1 MTSGFGFPF
10 LGGELEEGG
19 EGKCHIRLEL
29 TYSMLAGAWNSD
41 LMTMPPPIE
50 TTPTSLL
57 LPFLLLLLSEPS
69 ANFLQLRGRR
79 RQGRRR
85 TFPGFGFQCGARA
98 FASQGGVGGTPD
110 ALLGPWEPG
119 AGRRLAGRAGVGTV
133 GRRGGGALTSVLE
146 QDVRQP
152 MLDPLVRRGGGRRN
166 LRVHTLDASCRR
178 QGGTRMA
185 SIIQSASL
193 CHWLLRLSISC

>member
-1 MTSGFGFPF
+1 M
-10 LGGELEEGG
+10 
-19 EGKCHIRLEL
+19 
-29 TYSMLAGAWNSD
+29 
-41 LMTMPPPIE
+41 
-50 TTPTSLL
+50 L

-178 QGGTRMA
+178 QGGHGWHQLFSRHLYATGFYAFPFPADSTHRCKLWLTRKLMSQKA
-185 SIIQSASL
+185 F
-193 CHWLLRLSISC
+193 

>member
-85 TFPGFGFQCGARA
+85 TFPGFGFQCGARG
-98 FASQGGVGGTPD
+98 FASQGGVGGWD
-110 ALLGPWEPG
+110 SGCSSRSLG
-119 AGRRLAGRAGVGTV
+119 AGSRAPT
-133 GRRGGGALTSVLE
+133 GGKSGGWDGWECGEEGA
-146 QDVRQP
+146 R
-152 MLDPLVRRGGGRRN
+152 
-166 LRVHTLDASCRR
+166 
-178 QGGTRMA
+178 
-185 SIIQSASL
+185 
-193 CHWLLRLSISC
+193 